1 MPAESP
7 TVTAKLAGEPAVR
20 PLSLG
25 LDLIRTNSL
34 SHGANQGLMRR
45 PAMSFVLSAT
55 GAAQR

>member
-1 MPAESP
+1 MESP
-7 TVTAKLAGEPAVR
+7 TVTAELAGEPAVR

-34 SHGANQGLMRR
+34 SHGANQRLMRR